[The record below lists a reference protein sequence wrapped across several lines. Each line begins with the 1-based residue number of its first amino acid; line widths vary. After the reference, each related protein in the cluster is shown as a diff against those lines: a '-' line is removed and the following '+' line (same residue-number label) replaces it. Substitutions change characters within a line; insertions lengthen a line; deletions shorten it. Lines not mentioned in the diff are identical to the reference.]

1 MSLGIGFPGDK
12 SPGKRRWGS
21 LVRDSFPGEKASRY
35 HPIFDL
41 TKNLWK
47 TRIDKKLP
55 PRLTVYM
62 QNWSKAS
69 DIASG
74 RDIRDNGYEPPDEL
88 DYNDICQ
95 AASMVESKL
104 GAQRVLA
111 FSHPGNSSERT
122 SRGSM

>member
-1 MSLGIGFPGDK
+1 MLCE
-12 SPGKRRWGS
+12 
-21 LVRDSFPGEKASRY
+21 VSRY

-55 PRLTVYM
+55 PGLTVYM

-69 DIASG
+69 DIESG
-74 RDIRDNGYEPPDEL
+74 QDKRDKGYEPPDEL

-95 AASMVESKL
+95 ATSMVESKL

-111 FSHPGNSSERT
+111 FGHPGNKSGEGT
-122 SRGSM
+122 SRAALLACINPAFIFKSLRDLFGFIL

>member
-1 MSLGIGFPGDK
+1 
-12 SPGKRRWGS
+12 
-21 LVRDSFPGEKASRY
+21 Y
-35 HPIFDL
+35 HLIFDL

-55 PRLTVYM
+55 PGLTVYM

-111 FSHPGNSSERT
+111 FSHRETTAARGHPEVTNQTKFKTDIGQEVYGVKDLLSSCLFRT
-122 SRGSM
+122 